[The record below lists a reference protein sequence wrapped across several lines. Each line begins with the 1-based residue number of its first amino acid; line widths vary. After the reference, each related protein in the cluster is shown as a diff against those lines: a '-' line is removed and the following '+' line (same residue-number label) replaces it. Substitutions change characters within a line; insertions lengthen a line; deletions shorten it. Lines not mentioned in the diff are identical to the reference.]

1 MQLRIGILGY
11 PTIGGSGIIATELG
25 KMLAK
30 KGHLIHF
37 FSSSVPFR
45 LGKVYPNIFFH
56 EVEVNQYA
64 VFRYPPYELALA
76 SKIADVIE
84 REQLDILHVHYAV
97 PHAIC
102 AYLAKQFSGKDTKI
116 VTTLHGTDITV
127 LGYDSTLANAI
138 KFGIENSDVVTAVSN
153 DLKNKTQKLL
163 HTDFPIQT
171 VYNFVDETT
180 YYKRE
185 NKKLKRDFQIS
196 NTEKTI
202 IHISNFR
209 KVKRVPDVIYTFHK
223 ISQQIEAKL
232 LLVGDGPDRFIVS
245 NMIDQL
251 GLREKV
257 IFLGKQENVAEILSI
272 SDLLI
277 LPSEKESFGLVLL
290 EAMACE
296 VPVVATNIG
305 GIPEVVIHNETGFL
319 CEVGNIDNM
328 ANYSIKILQDEKL
341 HAQFVQHGLKRAR
354 THFHSEKIVNDYE
367 TIYKQILSN

>member
-102 AYLAKQFSGKDTKI
+102 AYLAKQFSGKDIKI
-116 VTTLHGTDITV
+116 VTTLHGTDITI

-328 ANYSIKILQDEKL
+328 ANYSIQILQDEKL